1 MIRNPYAKK
10 PPPSTSTVDHNN
22 HRHHVPSTGT
32 TERRHQPVHASIIAS
47 TTTGSIGNMNRP
59 PETLRHRNVV
69 PLTSVVVPNLPQ
81 QQSQASTMTNPTESI
96 ISTHNS
102 SDQRNRHSFTK
113 QTPRMDSQPKLF
125 PTITNHNQ
133 NQNHDVIDLTTSTT
147 TNDVPKQN
155 TTTLPSS
162 GTKISSQLPPVV
174 AQLLPP
180 QQTPH
185 PRPSSS
191 SSSTLSIATTV
202 ASSQSSQTQLVWNN
216 TYSNNQSTKRND
228 DSNKK
233 TSTTTAMMIDRY
245 HNTLPPEIRF
255 TSNDSVTKPIQD
267 EHRTELVKN
276 ASLSEPLLN
285 GWTLYSHQ
293 KRAILVSLLM
303 RRHILALDM
312 GLGKTII
319 GCCWARA
326 FVRTIPNVRVIII
339 CPVSLKE
346 EWQRTA
352 HDIVGLSIHCDSDTN
367 PKPRPRKKAKV
378 HDDHLTDENHI
389 NGIGPIGNGADGVV
403 TIASWAKVPH
413 PEDVLLQNRNHP
425 YVVVADE
432 AHSMQSMNSARTR
445 EALHLMLAPNAVG
458 VLLLT
463 GTPVCC
469 SRLIKDDGNMLCLL
483 AC

>member
-81 QQSQASTMTNPTESI
+81 QQPQASTMTNPTESI

-113 QTPRMDSQPKLF
+113 QTSRMDSQPKL

-133 NQNHDVIDLTTSTT
+133 NQNHNVIDLTTSTM

-155 TTTLPSS
+155 TTTLPWA
-162 GTKISSQLPPVV
+162 GTKISSQLPTVV

-185 PRPSSS
+185 PRPSSSS

-469 SRLIKDDGNMLCLL
+469 GRLIKDDGNMLCLL